1 MRHSQVV
8 RQLTLT
14 QPYASSIL
22 AGATKKSEEEHIMIT
37 LTNARQLE
45 QALNDFIL
53 ECRYGAHPC
62 EGCKFYE
69 VCLKLHIPNKTD
81 PDQWAMY

>member
-1 MRHSQVV
+1 
-8 RQLTLT
+8 
-14 QPYASSIL
+14 
-22 AGATKKSEEEHIMIT
+22 MIT

-62 EGCKFYE
+62 EGCKFYK
-69 VCLKLHIPNKTD
+69 VCLKLQYLIRQILTSG
-81 PDQWAMY
+81 QCIEGIL

>member
-1 MRHSQVV
+1 
-8 RQLTLT
+8 
-14 QPYASSIL
+14 
-22 AGATKKSEEEHIMIT
+22 MIT

-62 EGCKFYE
+62 EGCKFYK

-81 PDQWAMY
+81 PDQWVMY

>member
-1 MRHSQVV
+1 
-8 RQLTLT
+8 
-14 QPYASSIL
+14 
-22 AGATKKSEEEHIMIT
+22 MIT
-37 LTNARQLE
+37 LTGARQLE

-81 PDQWAMY
+81 PDQWAIY